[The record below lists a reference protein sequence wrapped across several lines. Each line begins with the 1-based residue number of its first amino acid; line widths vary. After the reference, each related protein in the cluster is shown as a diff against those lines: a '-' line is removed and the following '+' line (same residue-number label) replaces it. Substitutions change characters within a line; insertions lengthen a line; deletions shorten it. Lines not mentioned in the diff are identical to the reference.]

1 MQSRKLLNSFIEEM
15 INNNLFSN
23 NSSVINDYKELN
35 DKCEDVIA
43 KIKAR
48 KAKEKID
55 RGENGWKKL
64 DRKS

>member
-15 INNNLFSN
+15 INNNLFST
-23 NSSVINDYKELN
+23 NSSVIDEYKELN

-48 KAKEKID
+48 KKEKID
-55 RGENGWKKL
+55 RGENG
-64 DRKS
+64 

>member
-55 RGENGWKKL
+55 RGENG
-64 DRKS
+64 